1 MTIPIIVLI
10 VSLIIQY
17 MFIINLI
24 QVWLEMSCFWGR
36 VAFRQRTGDKFDIE
50 YSFKIKTILIA
61 GFVCSIPGL
70 LWSIIK
76 LATM

>member
-17 MFIINLI
+17 MFICDIFHKWI
-24 QVWLEMSCFWGR
+24 DMSCFWGR
-36 VAFRQRTGDKFDIE
+36 VAFRQRNGETFNIE
-50 YSFKIKTILIA
+50 YKFTIKTILIA
-61 GFVCSIPGL
+61 GFVCSIPGM